1 MKLTFSTLFAL
12 AACIFFFSCSKKE
25 PAPKPTDP
33 TTELEFEVVDSIRVD
48 VLEDLTILDYHESAD
63 RYLMKERRGGKII
76 LTDGKGKV
84 ISNQEIAGEG
94 PNQVPT
100 LWEGRF
106 FGEDGYIF
114 KEMSAT
120 MDFHV
125 YNLDFQKTE
134 KIKGPAVGLNA
145 IFISFYRQT
154 FNVFETGGKKYILG
168 EEVNAFDG
176 GTIDPLKLGGDFY
189 NQAKTGY
196 FYDLGQDS
204 ITYLNLFPENWEPH
218 KSNKWIGQSFPFL
231 TFDSENSNVAVLPPM
246 GDALFLYDLKGNSLQ
261 NETSVSL
268 THPDRNQ
275 PIPDPSREN
284 QLYPSFSDLKTF
296 GEYQLAIFNTAI
308 PEEIY
313 QEFRSKGEDYYRDPE
328 WPKVIAKYRTPR
340 YIVVKDGAQI
350 GIVNTLPV
358 DGNVNLGL
366 ADGSILVKAT
376 DGEVERDYNLFY
388 KIRLVEK
395 K

>member
-1 MKLTFSTLFAL
+1 MKLTFPTLFII
-12 AACIFFFSCSKKE
+12 AAGILFFSCSQKE
-25 PAPKPTDP
+25 PAPKPADP
-33 TTELEFEVVDSIRVD
+33 STELEFEVVDSVRVD
-48 VLEDLTILDYHESAD
+48 VLEDLTILDYHESTD
-63 RYLMKERRGGKII
+63 RYLMKERRGEKIVV
-76 LTDGKGKV
+76 TDGNGGIV
-84 ISNQEIAGEG
+84 STQEIVGEG
-94 PNQVPT
+94 PNQVPV

-106 FGEDGYIF
+106 FGKDGYIF

-125 YNLDFQKTE
+125 YDFDFQKTQ

-154 FNVFETGGKKYILG
+154 FNVFETEGKKYILG
-168 EEVNAFDG
+168 EEINAFDG
-176 GTIDPLKLGGDFY
+176 GAIDPLKLGGDFY

-204 ITYLNLFPENWEPH
+204 ITYLNLYPENWEPR

-231 TFDSENSNVAVLPPM
+231 AFDPKNSKVAILPPM
-246 GDALFLYDLKGNSLQ
+246 GDAVFLYDLKGNSLQ
-261 NETSVSL
+261 NETVVKL

-284 QLYPSFSDLKTF
+284 LLYPSFSDIKTF
-296 GEYQLAIFNTAI
+296 GEYRILIFHTAI
-308 PEEIY
+308 PEEVY
-313 QEFRSKGEDYYRDPE
+313 QEFRSKDENYQQDPKWRDA
-328 WPKVIAKYRTPR
+328 VAKNRTPR
-340 YIVVKDGAQI
+340 YIIVKNGVQI
-350 GIVNTLPV
+350 GIVNRLPV
-358 DGNVNLGL
+358 DGDVNLGL
-366 ADGSILVKAT
+366 ADGSILVKAS